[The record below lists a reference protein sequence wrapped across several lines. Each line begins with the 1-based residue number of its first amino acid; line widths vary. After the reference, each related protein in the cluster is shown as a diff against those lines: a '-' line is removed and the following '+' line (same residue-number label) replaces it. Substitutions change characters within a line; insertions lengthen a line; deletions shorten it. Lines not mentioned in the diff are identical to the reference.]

1 MKIAFCFCALVL
13 AGGSVAGAASAH
25 EPLGF
30 SLDITLSPKAAER
43 LRATHEG
50 IAANASY
57 YGNPTAAAAKHG
69 DEVGHIDLGVE
80 RHDLSA
86 QAGRVRFTGHKVMLE
101 RLPWVD
107 GGVKVN
113 VNVYSARRSNEDNIL
128 ACDFIDTDLAA
139 VVKAQPVTLHCGLI
153 TENLQT
159 QLRP

>member
-1 MKIAFCFCALVL
+1 
-13 AGGSVAGAASAH
+13 
-25 EPLGF
+25 
-30 SLDITLSPKAAER
+30 
-43 LRATHEG
+43 
-50 IAANASY
+50 
-57 YGNPTAAAAKHG
+57 
-69 DEVGHIDLGVE
+69 
-80 RHDLSA
+80 
-86 QAGRVRFTGHKVMLE
+86 MLE

>member
-1 MKIAFCFCALVL
+1 MRIAPCFCALVL
-13 AGGSVAGAASAH
+13 AGSCVAGTASAH

-30 SLDITLSPKAAER
+30 GLDITLSPKAAEQ

-50 IAANASY
+50 ITANASY
-57 YGNPTAAAAKHG
+57 YGDPTAAAAKHG

-80 RHDLSA
+80 QHDLSA
-86 QAGRVRFTGHKVMLE
+86 RAGRIRFTGRTVMVD

-113 VNVYSARRSNEDNIL
+113 VNVYSARRSSEDNIL
-128 ACDFIDTDLAA
+128 ACDFIDGDLAQ

-153 TENLQT
+153 TENPQT
-159 QLRP
+159 RAKP